1 MKKGAKII
9 VSQNT
14 NIGVLEVR
22 GKRKLVFMFV
32 DPQSHTSFIF
42 SVAHVGDSIC
52 RGYQSYQK
60 IFSMDDAIF
69 GVMIFLDGCCQQ
81 KPHSPKFIVEPE
93 NDTVDGRNP
102 APVETGRTIT
112 M

>member
-1 MKKGAKII
+1 
-9 VSQNT
+9 
-14 NIGVLEVR
+14 
-22 GKRKLVFMFV
+22 MFV
-32 DPQSHTSFIF
+32 DPKSHTSFIF

-60 IFSMDDAIF
+60 IFSMDDQPMQYLEWWFFWMVA
-69 GVMIFLDGCCQQ
+69 VQQ
-81 KPHSPKFIVEPE
+81 NPHSPKFIVEPE

-102 APVETGRTIT
+102 APVETGRIIT